1 MHARSIFNKWNLCLL
16 EARCLRDFYVNEA
29 VTPAQKV
36 NVPEADFLTKKVF
49 DNQFSKEMTKKY
61 LMEAPAITHFFR
73 DRFICKQSTTQKY
86 GMRNLVDQAA
96 KGTGGSSKQV

>member
-1 MHARSIFNKWNLCLL
+1 
-16 EARCLRDFYVNEA
+16 VNEA